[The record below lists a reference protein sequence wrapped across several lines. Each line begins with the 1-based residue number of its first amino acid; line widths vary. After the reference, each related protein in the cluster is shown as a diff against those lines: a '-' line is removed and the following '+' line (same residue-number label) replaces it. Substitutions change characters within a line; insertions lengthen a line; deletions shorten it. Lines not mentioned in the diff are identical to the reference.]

1 MVNRAQITR
10 ISGLAAALAVV
21 MAGCGRQEPRAY
33 EATPSPRV
41 AAPTTAPVRPA
52 TPVPNVKEAIATVE
66 DALKNLK
73 AVLSDSKLDSA
84 TAISDETS
92 ATIMGAA
99 KRAGVSMEVYWGKF
113 AEDGAVS
120 LSALEKSVVSA
131 AAAQTSES
139 RKGHLDFARKML
151 SQLEVRAERMRNAA
165 AGAKPKND

>member
-1 MVNRAQITR
+1 MMNPSRITR
-10 ISGLAAALAVV
+10 ISGLAAAFAVV
-21 MAGCGRQEPRAY
+21 MSGCGREKPRAY

-41 AAPTTAPVRPA
+41 ATPTTASAKPA
-52 TPVPNVKEAIATVE
+52 TPTPNVKEAIATVD
-66 DALKNLK
+66 DALKDLK
-73 AVLSDSKLDSA
+73 AVLSDPKLDSA

-99 KRAGVSMEVYWGKF
+99 KRAGVSMDVYWGKF
-113 AEDGAVS
+113 AEDGVVS

-131 AAAQTSES
+131 AAAQTTET

-165 AGAKPKND
+165 PGAKPKND